1 MKKAIILV
9 FLGLVFFNFSNAE
22 NVTNAIKVN
31 IYVNDAQLEF
41 LNDNYDFVLT
51 STLSE
56 EIREKIQNPELLLY
70 RSIQGTWTDFDH
82 FDWEHIDS
90 NENMFCHYDSLDQSE
105 NTRILTVW
113 NSWLMDG
120 NDLVDSTEVDALN
133 HWINYYAVTASTQVN
148 SCNYDGLFIDSASH
162 NLSPGALE
170 DPTQMPWDYDED
182 EWREG
187 RYQALQF
194 IKSHFPDKIVIFNGL
209 HSEHG
214 ADSSLT
220 FTDGGMWED
229 FVYDVNDGHYKGIN
243 EWWAAIECLQNNNE
257 DNLLSLV
264 VKKPGLI
271 DDYQARLFSISS
283 YFLIANENVALSLS
297 DFTEPIH
304 RMIQYFPEYD
314 ISLGNSL
321 GDFEM
326 LDDTLFV
333 REFEN
338 GLVLVNPTET
348 NTKIYNLENDCL
360 KIVPIG
366 GGIIDET
373 VFYDGQL
380 TYEAVSI
387 GEIEIPP
394 VCGVILRNFI
404 FGDVDGNGEIQAF
417 DAALALQY
425 SAELIEFEEWQILA
439 GDVDGN
445 GIVQAYDA
453 ALILQY
459 SAGLID
465 EFPMEGK

>member
-1 MKKAIILV
+1 
-9 FLGLVFFNFSNAE
+9 
-22 NVTNAIKVN
+22 
-31 IYVNDAQLEF
+31 
-41 LNDNYDFVLT
+41 
-51 STLSE
+51 
-56 EIREKIQNPELLLY
+56 
-70 RSIQGTWTDFDH
+70 
-82 FDWEHIDS
+82 
-90 NENMFCHYDSLDQSE
+90 
-105 NTRILTVW
+105 
-113 NSWLMDG
+113 
-120 NDLVDSTEVDALN
+120 
-133 HWINYYAVTASTQVN
+133 
-148 SCNYDGLFIDSASH
+148 
-162 NLSPGALE
+162 PGALE

-271 DDYQARLFSISS
+271 DDYQARLFSIAS
-283 YFLIANENVALSLS
+283 YFLIVNENVALSLS

-348 NTKIYNLENDCL
+348 NTKIYNLENDYL

-380 TYEAVSI
+380 TYETVSI